1 MVDYEIPKR
10 ANNIEIIEMA
20 DGIVIQCDDVIHT
33 LNETAREVFDLC
45 DGNHSV
51 SKIIEEMKQRY
62 PEEKIDVVIE
72 DFIAN
77 LLKLNLIQ
85 I

>member
-1 MVDYEIPKR
+1 MVDHGIPKR
-10 ANNIEIIEMA
+10 ASNLEIIEMA

-45 DGNHSV
+45 DGKRTV
-51 SKIIEEMKQRY
+51 SEIIEEMKQRY

>member
-1 MVDYEIPKR
+1 MVDHEIPKR
-10 ANNIEIIEMA
+10 ASNIDITEMA
-20 DGIVIQCDDVIHT
+20 DGIVIQCGDLIHT

-45 DGNHSV
+45 DGKRTV
-51 SKIIEEMKQRY
+51 SEIIGIMKQQY
-62 PEEKIDVVIE
+62 PEEIIDGVIE

>member
-1 MVDYEIPKR
+1 MIDYSIPKR
-10 ANNIEIIEMA
+10 ASNIEITEMA

-45 DGNHSV
+45 DGKRTV
-51 SKIIEEMKQRY
+51 SEIIEEIKQRY
-62 PEEKIDVVIE
+62 TEENIDV
-72 DFIAN
+72 FIKDLISN
-77 LLKLNLIQ
+77 FFQLNLIQ

>member
-10 ANNIEIIEMA
+10 ASNIEIIEMA
-20 DGIVIQCDDVIHT
+20 DGIVVQCDNVLHT
-33 LNETAREVFDLC
+33 LNETACEVFDLC
-45 DGNHSV
+45 DSKRTV
-51 SKIIEEMKQRY
+51 SEIIAEMKQRY

>member
-1 MVDYEIPKR
+1 MIDISIPKR
-10 ANNIEIIEMA
+10 ASKIEITEMA

-45 DGNHSV
+45 DGKRTV
-51 SKIIEEMKQRY
+51 LEIIEEIKQRY
-62 PEEKIDVVIE
+62 IEENIDAVIK
-72 DFIAN
+72 DLISNF
-77 LLKLNLIQ
+77 LKLNLIQ

>member
-1 MVDYEIPKR
+1 MVNNAIPKHT
-10 ANNIEIIEMA
+10 NTTEIIEMA
-20 DGIVIQCDDVIHT
+20 DGIVIQCDGVIHT

-45 DGNHSV
+45 DSKRTV
-51 SKIIEEMKQRY
+51 SEIIEEMKQRY